1 VPAPKG
7 TAVKSHG
14 FDESLCRLHLRF
26 VGRKGRGDYRLAQ
39 HSQAVGILGDLYP
52 GVSDGD
58 EVSEYDLV
66 NPPTTRD
73 LLKKASVIVSCAD
86 AGG

>member
-1 VPAPKG
+1 MPAPKG

-14 FDESLCRLHLRF
+14 FDESLYRLHLRF
-26 VGRKGRGDYRLAQ
+26 VGRRGRGEYRLAQ

-52 GVSDGD
+52 GVSGGD

-66 NPPTTRD
+66 NPHDARFAEE
-73 LLKKASVIVSCAD
+73 ASVIASCAD